1 MFILV
6 VGIAKRVDD
15 EQETRI
21 VPREHPERV
30 LTSRFL
36 VLDDLD
42 VRGRGALLSLLGLVA
57 DLCTFSQGLVSVA
70 LDG

>member
-1 MFILV
+1 M
-6 VGIAKRVDD
+6 GIAKHVDD
-15 EQETRI
+15 GQETLI

-42 VRGRGALLSLLGLVA
+42 VRGRGALLALLGLVA